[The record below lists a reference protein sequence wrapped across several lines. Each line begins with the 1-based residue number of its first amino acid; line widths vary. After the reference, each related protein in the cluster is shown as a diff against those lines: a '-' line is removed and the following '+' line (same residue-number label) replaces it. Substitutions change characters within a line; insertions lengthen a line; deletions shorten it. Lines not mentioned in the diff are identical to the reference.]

1 LRALAAPHDKSDPH
15 YKVLYTEIMAL
26 EKRRYELQ
34 IIVKAAQK
42 QHTAHKRALELAL
55 RRGAIDKT
63 MDNDIAR
70 LKVTKGSERDAL
82 INKLTHKF
90 GAEVVS
96 GLLGQNVSV
105 SASVSSTTAPR
116 GRASSTSTPA
126 YTEPDVVS
134 TNKLPSLSD
143 RALASSSNSQGELV
157 VYKPSAESDRA
168 APFGRKPDGTPY
180 KSNAGRRS
188 K

>member
-1 LRALAAPHDKSDPH
+1 MVSLVGQQVVDLGLAVA
-15 YKVLYTEIMAL
+15 V
-26 EKRRYELQ
+26 
-34 IIVKAAQK
+34 AA
-42 QHTAHKRALELAL
+42 
-55 RRGAIDKT
+55 
-63 MDNDIAR
+63 
-70 LKVTKGSERDAL
+70 
-82 INKLTHKF
+82 HKF

-116 GRASSTSTPA
+116 GRASSTSAPA

-157 VYKPSAESDRA
+157 VYKPSAESDRV